1 MSKILV
7 IGKTGQLA
15 LSLIE
20 QADLSGID
28 LTCVGRPELD
38 LGDSDRTYQ
47 AIIDHKPDIL
57 INAAA
62 YTDVDAAEE
71 HSDLAFAINRDGT
84 QALAKAAKALD
95 IPFLHVSTDY
105 VYSGDLDRPYVETDA
120 TSPTGVYGAS
130 KLAGEQV
137 ALQTHSKTSIFRTAW
152 VFSPYGKNFV
162 KTMLWLGNNKDEVGI
177 VAYQVGNPT
186 YARDIAQALLS
197 VADHIERS
205 GWQEDFGGIFHLAG
219 HGDTSWHGFA
229 CENFE
234 QASAMGLSKKPSTI
248 HALTTDQ
255 YPTPAVRPVNSRLNC
270 DKLEKTF
277 GIKLPS
283 WQDSLSDCLK
293 RLEKQEDQV

>member
-28 LTCVGRPELD
+28 LTCVGRPEMD
-38 LGDSDRTYQ
+38 LADSDRTYQ

-62 YTDVDAAEE
+62 YTDVDAAE
-71 HSDLAFAINRDGT
+71 DDAALAYAINRDGT
-84 QALAKAAKALD
+84 QALARAAKALD

-130 KLAGEQV
+130 KLAGEKA

-152 VFSPYGKNFV
+152 VYSPYGKNFV

-177 VAYQVGNPT
+177 VADQVGNPT
-186 YARDIAQALLS
+186 YARDFAQALLS

-205 GWQEDFGGIFHLAG
+205 GWQEDFGGLFHLAG
-219 HGDTSWHGFA
+219 QGEASWHSLA
-229 CENFE
+229 LEIFE
-234 QASAMGLSKKPSTI
+234 QASALRLSKRPKII
-248 HALTTDQ
+248 HALATAE
-255 YPTPAVRPVNSRLNC
+255 YPTIAARPANSRLNC
-270 DKLEKTF
+270 DKVAGTF
-277 GIKLPS
+277 GLKLS
-283 WQDSLSDCLK
+283 NWQSSLVDCLTQLNK
-293 RLEKQEDQV
+293 